1 MVISLSFNKIVSTVA
16 VVTFVVTTTV
26 RPFRT
31 NGYCNAFSVVEE
43 SMVRTRQSSS
53 STSVAIREAPTIR
66 NFQPRSIAVSHMTSS
81 DENDEKMATIAKD
94 EYEAAQSLV
103 TKTNPPFDRT
113 VWKAYETTME
123 EIMTQRRVIKKCD
136 DETISKCR
144 AFLLSYEQHISLV
157 PDIMEIVADDQYN
170 QKEVLGSSLKQQAE
184 HFQQRFHFKSAETE
198 FINRCLVYMGDACAK
213 IQSKKNRNNGEDR
226 DADICNSIDPR
237 LSIAIAWHKLK
248 EMGYVIRENSMS
260 TYMYILSNS
269 GEGNSENDAFVDD
282 ALLEVVTCH
291 DIMYKPNEK
300 TVTIRLKSL
309 IARGKIDEAE
319 DMFSSSFDGGGRIS
333 SPSSKSAMEETKKRD
348 TEGRLRTYMP
358 LMEHYCM
365 SGNLTST
372 LRLYGQMQDCTGVHW
387 DVESYSLLLSSL
399 TRFGYFFGDNDT
411 DHDDENLYGP
421 ILFDTL
427 VSNMANDILEL
438 TEKTSIEMTDAFQIG
453 IKDNLGENLI
463 VDDNHQG
470 QALSSET
477 VVVDRVEI
485 PNGNGTCPITGV
497 KLRLLALDELQ
508 RQHVHDTLLEMSQT
522 TAEEFIASINARQQ
536 KSKKNNKNRKGK
548 IRETIQDAQPK
559 VESYGYQELL
569 KFSKWLE

>member
-1 MVISLSFNKIVSTVA
+1 
-16 VVTFVVTTTV
+16 
-26 RPFRT
+26 
-31 NGYCNAFSVVEE
+31 
-43 SMVRTRQSSS
+43 
-53 STSVAIREAPTIR
+53 
-66 NFQPRSIAVSHMTSS
+66 
-81 DENDEKMATIAKD
+81 
-94 EYEAAQSLV
+94 
-103 TKTNPPFDRT
+103 
-113 VWKAYETTME
+113 ME

-136 DETISKCR
+136 DETISKCSV
-144 AFLLSYEQHISLV
+144 FLLSYEQHLSPV

-170 QKEVLGSSLKQQAE
+170 QKEVLGSSLKEQAE
-184 HFQQRFHFKSAETE
+184 HFQQLFPFTGAETE

-213 IQSKKNRNNGEDR
+213 IQSKKNEDG
-226 DADICNSIDPR
+226 DGGVCNSIDPR
-237 LSIAIAWHKLK
+237 LPIAIAWHKLK

-269 GEGNSENDAFVDD
+269 GEGNSENDDFVDD

-319 DMFSSSFDGGGRIS
+319 DMFSSSFGGGGRIS
-333 SPSSKSAMEETKKRD
+333 STSSQSAMEETKKRD

-372 LRLYGQMQDCTGVHW
+372 LRLFRQMQDCTGVHW

-438 TEKTSIEMTDAFQIG
+438 TEKTSIEMADAFQIG
-453 IKDNLGENLI
+453 IKDHLGENLI
-463 VDDNHQG
+463 VDDSHLG
-470 QALSSET
+470 HALSSGI

-485 PNGNGTCPITGV
+485 PKENGTCPVTGV

-522 TAEEFIASINARQQ
+522 TTEEFIASLKARQQ
-536 KSKKNNKNRKGK
+536 KPKKNNKSKKVK
-548 IRETIQDAQPK
+548 IRETIEDGQPK
-559 VESYGYQELL
+559 IESHGYQELL

>member
-1 MVISLSFNKIVSTVA
+1 
-16 VVTFVVTTTV
+16 
-26 RPFRT
+26 
-31 NGYCNAFSVVEE
+31 
-43 SMVRTRQSSS
+43 
-53 STSVAIREAPTIR
+53 
-66 NFQPRSIAVSHMTSS
+66 
-81 DENDEKMATIAKD
+81 
-94 EYEAAQSLV
+94 
-103 TKTNPPFDRT
+103 
-113 VWKAYETTME
+113 
-123 EIMTQRRVIKKCD
+123 
-136 DETISKCR
+136 
-144 AFLLSYEQHISLV
+144 
-157 PDIMEIVADDQYN
+157 
-170 QKEVLGSSLKQQAE
+170 
-184 HFQQRFHFKSAETE
+184 
-198 FINRCLVYMGDACAK
+198 
-213 IQSKKNRNNGEDR
+213 
-226 DADICNSIDPR
+226 
-237 LSIAIAWHKLK
+237 
-248 EMGYVIRENSMS
+248 
-260 TYMYILSNS
+260 
-269 GEGNSENDAFVDD
+269 
-282 ALLEVVTCH
+282 
-291 DIMYKPNEK
+291 
-300 TVTIRLKSL
+300 
-309 IARGKIDEAE
+309 
-319 DMFSSSFDGGGRIS
+319 
-333 SPSSKSAMEETKKRD
+333 
-348 TEGRLRTYMP
+348 
-358 LMEHYCM
+358 MEHYCM